1 MEMNQKGVDKLFG
14 SLSQEQ
20 QKQVQNILADKTQTE
35 KILQTPQ
42 AQALLKKL
50 MGDGKNG

>member
-1 MEMNQKGVDKLFG
+1 MKMDKKGVDKLFG

-50 MGDGKNG
+50 MGEGKNG